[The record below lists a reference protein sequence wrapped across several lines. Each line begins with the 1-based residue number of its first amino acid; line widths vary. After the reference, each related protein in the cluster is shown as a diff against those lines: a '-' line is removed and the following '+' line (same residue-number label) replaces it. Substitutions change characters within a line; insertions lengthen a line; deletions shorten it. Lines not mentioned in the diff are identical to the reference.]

1 MDKKSQFVVVALPA
15 AAQGAT
21 VAVAVAAAFAA
32 AQCSVESRY
41 PYVYLALRRTLYHKF
56 FLKKKIF
63 PQFTRISEQD
73 LSKIS
78 RPVLFFNSAP
88 KPYIPIQLGI

>member
-15 AAQGAT
+15 AAQGA
-21 VAVAVAAAFAA
+21 AAT

-41 PYVYLALRRTLYHKF
+41 PYVYLALRRTLYHKY

-63 PQFTRISEQD
+63 PSLQESRGKIFRKYQD
-73 LSKIS
+73 LFWFLIII
-78 RPVLFFNSAP
+78 NSVP
-88 KPYIPIQLGI
+88 KPYVPIQL

>member
-15 AAQGAT
+15 AAQGAP
-21 VAVAVAAAFAA
+21 VAVAAAA

-56 FLKKKIF
+56 FFKKKIF
-63 PQFTRISEQD
+63 PQFTEISEQD

-88 KPYIPIQLGI
+88 KPYVPIQESDFHGS